1 MKVFKVFL
9 KNIFVIVLSAIVV
22 YFLLSVL
29 ISDQNQADQ
38 KSESVVNQTE
48 TVASLNLIAIG
59 DSLTEGVGDSTKRG
73 GYVPLIAEQLRN
85 NPSVRSVQTQ
95 NFGNAGDTTDQ
106 LLTLLKSN
114 DEVQTALAQ
123 ANIITLTIGGNDI
136 VNNLDRVG
144 LNGSMENFESTL
156 QSYEQNLNTIF
167 SILKE
172 LNNQATIYIFGLY
185 NPYHYYFAEFSQL
198 QEVFDTWNSRTR
210 QIAEETE
217 NVVFVEIDSLF
228 NPAEFPNEAAANS
241 ETVEEVE
248 DIEDENH
255 PYLYKEDLF
264 HPNDRGYQIMADALY
279 DVIEPE
285 LNSQFN
291 QFTDVSE

>member
-1 MKVFKVFL
+1 MKVFRVFI
-9 KNIFVIVLSAIVV
+9 KNILIIALSAIVV
-22 YFLLSVL
+22 YFLLSL
-29 ISDQNQADQ
+29 FISNQNKTDQ
-38 KSESVVNQTE
+38 KSESIANQTG
-48 TVASLNLIAIG
+48 TTTSINLVAIG

-73 GYVPLIAEQLRN
+73 GYVPLIAEQLRS

-106 LLTLLKSN
+106 LLTLLKN
-114 DEVQTALAQ
+114 NEEVRTELSR

-144 LNGSMENFESTL
+144 LDGSMENFESTL
-156 QSYEQNLNTIF
+156 QSYEQNLNIIF

-172 LNNQATIYIFGLY
+172 LNNQATIYIYGLY
-185 NPYHYYFAEFSQL
+185 NPYHYYFTEFSQL
-198 QEVFDTWNSRTR
+198 QEVFDNWNASTR
-210 QIAEETE
+210 QIVEEKE
-217 NVVFVEIDSLF
+217 NVLFVEIDSLF
-228 NPAEFPNEAAANS
+228 NPAVFPNESNTS
-241 ETVEEVE
+241 SGTIEDVE

-279 DVIEPE
+279 DVVEAE
-285 LNSQFN
+285 LKSQPN
-291 QFTDVSE
+291 QLTDVSE

>member
-9 KNIFVIVLSAIVV
+9 KNIFVIFLSAIVV

-29 ISDQNQADQ
+29 ISDQNQPDQ
-38 KSESVVNQTE
+38 ESESAVNQTG
-48 TVASLNLIAIG
+48 TSVSINLVAVG

-85 NPSVRSVQTQ
+85 NPSIRTVQTQ

-106 LLTLLKSN
+106 LLTFLKS
-114 DEVQTALAQ
+114 DEEVQTKLSQ

-144 LNGSMENFESTL
+144 LDGSMDNFESTL
-156 QSYEQNLNTIF
+156 QSYEQNLHTIF
-167 SILKE
+167 SQLKE
-172 LNNQATIYIFGLY
+172 LNNQATIYIYGLY
-185 NPYHYYFAEFSQL
+185 NPYHYYFTEFSQL

-228 NPAEFPNEAAANS
+228 NPAKFPNEADTTS
-241 ETVEEVE
+241 ETIEEVE

-279 DVIEPE
+279 DVVKPE
-285 LNSQFN
+285 LTSQPN
-291 QFTDVSE
+291 QFTDVSK